1 MKNYREI
8 LTETNI
14 IETILLE
21 NTKAL
26 KDLKILVKKEKEAK
40 KSKDKGEFLD
50 YFYTKY
56 EKEINKIEKK
66 YQLGLDELGELLMKL

>member
-26 KDLKILVKKEKEAK
+26 KDLKSLVKKEKEAK
-40 KSKDKGEFLD
+40 KTKDKGEFLD